1 MSLHKGSCL
10 LQRGLFVKIKVQ
22 GLLLNFRL
30 NQIVCKEK
38 GLINDLTNVAHV
50 AQWSNETHEHFVFI

>member
-1 MSLHKGSCL
+1 M
-10 LQRGLFVKIKVQ
+10 KIKVQ

-30 NQIVCKEK
+30 NQIVSKEK
-38 GLINDLTNVAHV
+38 GLINDLTNV